1 MIYMYPEYDR
11 VLLDWEVVTDRHST
25 LTKEYGGATMQEE
38 QVNTEAVIAQAEA
51 NAEAAKVEPT
61 EAELMAELE
70 AALKSKDFKAV
81 AAASRKLDQSVKAKE
96 KAELEVKRAALDAM
110 TDEVKAAI
118 MKGVKPLVD
127 SGKLDAADGI
137 WYSYDFGE
145 QAPTVRLMKS
155 APKAARAGGGGGGKK
170 FDISTDNMLTRHGQE
185 EYKDGLSFQ
194 QAYESSTDKNWR
206 YAIRQKL
213 LKLEG
218 VI

>member
-1 MIYMYPEYDR
+1 MT
-11 VLLDWEVVTDRHST
+11 EVKRI
-25 LTKEYGGATMQEE
+25 MQEDK
-38 QVNTEAVIAQAEA
+38 VNTDTVIAQAEA
-51 NAEAAKVEPT
+51 NAATVAVPAT

-81 AAASRKLDQSVKAKE
+81 AAASRKLDTSVKAKE
-96 KAELEVKRAALDAM
+96 KAELEVKRAALDSM
-110 TDEVKAAI
+110 IDKVKSAI
-118 MKGVKPLVD
+118 QKAVKPLVD
-127 SGKLDAADGI
+127 SGELDVADGI

-145 QAPTVRLMKS
+145 AAPTVRLMKS
-155 APKAARAGGGGGGKK
+155 APKATRSGGGGGGKK
-170 FDISTDNMLTRHGQE
+170 FDISTDDMLTRHGAE

-213 LKLEG
+213 LKIEG

>member
-1 MIYMYPEYDR
+1 MAEDMTVAEA
-11 VLLDWEVVTDRHST
+11 VEVV
-25 LTKEYGGATMQEE
+25 
-38 QVNTEAVIAQAEA
+38 AE
-51 NAEAAKVEPT
+51 VT

-70 AALKSKDFKAV
+70 TALKSKDFKAV
-81 AAASRKLDQSVKAKE
+81 AAASRKLDIAVKAKE
-96 KAELEVKRAALDAM
+96 KAELEVKRAALDSM
-110 TDEVKAAI
+110 IEDVKSAI
-118 MKGVKPLVD
+118 QKAVKPLVD

-155 APKAARAGGGGGGKK
+155 APKAARSGGSSGGGGKK
-170 FDISTDNMLTRHGQE
+170 FDISTDDMLAKHGQE

>member
-1 MIYMYPEYDR
+1 M
-11 VLLDWEVVTDRHST
+11 
-25 LTKEYGGATMQEE
+25 ANEE
-38 QVNTEAVIAQAEA
+38 QADV
-51 NAEAAKVEPT
+51 
-61 EAELMAELE
+61 EAEDVVVLTTEGPAPMTESQLMAELE

-96 KAELEVKRAALDAM
+96 KAELEVKKAALDSM
-110 TDEVKAAI
+110 IEDVKSAI
-118 MKGVKPLVD
+118 SKAVKPLVD
-127 SGKLDAADGI
+127 SGKLDVADGI

-145 QAPTVRLMKS
+145 QAPTVRLMRS

-170 FDISTDNMLTRHGQE
+170 FDISTDDMLARHGVE

-218 VI
+218 II

>member
-1 MIYMYPEYDR
+1 MAEHI
-11 VLLDWEVVTDRHST
+11 EVSPIVEDAI
-25 LTKEYGGATMQEE
+25 K
-38 QVNTEAVIAQAEA
+38 A
-51 NAEAAKVEPT
+51 NPVAAAKLEADGIIVNAEPT

-96 KAELEVKRAALDAM
+96 KAELEAKRAALDAM
-110 TDEVKAAI
+110 IDEVKTAI
-118 MKGVKPLVD
+118 QKAVKPMVE

-145 QAPTVRLMKS
+145 TAPTVRLMKS
-155 APKAARAGGGGGGKK
+155 APRAVRSGGGGGGKK
-170 FDISTDNMLTRHGQE
+170 FDISTDDMLTRHGQE
-185 EYKDGLSFQ
+185 EYKDGLNFQ

-218 VI
+218 LI

>member
-1 MIYMYPEYDR
+1 MVDEQPIA
-11 VLLDWEVVTDRHST
+11 EVTAQ
-25 LTKEYGGATMQEE
+25 K
-38 QVNTEAVIAQAEA
+38 AVA
-51 NAEAAKVEPT
+51 VGEPT

-70 AALKSKDFKAV
+70 SALKSKDFKAV
-81 AAASRKLDQSVKAKE
+81 AAASRKLDQAVKVKE

-110 TDEVKAAI
+110 TGKVKDAI
-118 MKGVKPLVD
+118 TKAVKPLVD
-127 SGKLDAADGI
+127 SGDLDAADGV

-145 QAPTVRLMKS
+145 AAPVVRLMKT
-155 APKAARAGGGGGGKK
+155 APRAARSGGGGGVGKK
-170 FDISTDNMLTRHGQE
+170 FDISTDDMLTRHGQE
-185 EYKDGLSFQ
+185 EYKDGLTFQ